1 MEYVILIAILGLSL
15 AVHNMTVAYAAGI
28 VLAVKLLHLTKA
40 LTLLHSQGIN
50 WGIIILTA
58 AILAPI
64 ADGSVTWQHLV
75 ESFKSTAG
83 IIALVTGLLCA
94 IAGGGGVVLLKT
106 NPEIVASL
114 VIGTMVGVICFQG
127 IAIGPLIAGGLTYY
141 LLQLIAHFK

>member
-1 MEYVILIAILGLSL
+1 MEYIILIAILGLSL

-40 LTLLHSQGIN
+40 LELLHTHGIN

-64 ADGSVTWQHLV
+64 ADGSVTGQHLLD
-75 ESFKSTAG
+75 SFKSSAG
-83 IIALVTGLLCA
+83 IIALITGLLCA

-106 NPEIVASL
+106 NPEIVSSL
-114 VIGTMVGVICFQG
+114 IIGTMAGVIFFHG
-127 IAIGPLIAGGLTYY
+127 IAIGPLIAGGITYFI
-141 LLQLIAHFK
+141 LQFAAHFK